1 MEIKTITFIYKKT
14 AKKIH
19 RIKTDSGIYQ
29 ATKKCDHQACD
40 HQAIDLSFNY
50 NNQHY
55 KLFAKKVKY

>member
-1 MEIKTITFIYKKT
+1 MQIKTITFIYKKT

-29 ATKKCDHQACD
+29 ATKKCDN
-40 HQAIDLSFNY
+40 QAIDLSFNY
-50 NNQHY
+50 NKQHY

>member
-19 RIKTDSGIYQ
+19 RIKTDLGIYQ
-29 ATKKCDHQACD
+29 ATKKGDY
-40 HQAIDLSFNY
+40 QAIDLSFNY